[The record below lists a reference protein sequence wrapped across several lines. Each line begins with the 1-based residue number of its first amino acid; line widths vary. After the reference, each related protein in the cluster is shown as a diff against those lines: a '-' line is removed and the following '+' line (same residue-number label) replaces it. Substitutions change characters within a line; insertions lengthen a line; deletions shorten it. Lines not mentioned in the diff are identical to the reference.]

1 MENTPSSDDGNSS
14 RSVWILS
21 RVRSV
26 VDYLFCVLY
35 GLIGLEILLDLAGAS
50 ESSGFKRFLNAMTQP
65 FLGPFAGLFS
75 DPIFRNRYQLRVSYM
90 VAMVIYVLLHLAVYG
105 LIQLFERKRSN
116 W

>member
-1 MENTPSSDDGNSS
+1 MEHTSYSEDGNSS

-26 VDYLFCVLY
+26 IDYLFCVLY
-35 GLIGLEILLDLAGAS
+35 GLVGLEILLDLAGAR
-50 ESSGFKRFLNAMTQP
+50 ESSGFKQFLNAVTHP

-105 LIQLFERKRSN
+105 LIHLFERKRSD
-116 W
+116 